1 MWVIDIRESNRKK
14 NADREVGIFL
24 KQEAYFL
31 AGAEAAGAGAA
42 GAEAGLAAEAAGAAE
57 AGLAAEAA
65 EAAGAAEAGLAAEAA
80 GAEADALEAFTS
92 GLPWILQADRAR
104 AIMPTINRD
113 FFICLPSKN
122 YAINNY
128 R

>member
-1 MWVIDIRESNRKK
+1 MPTERS
-14 NADREVGIFL
+14 AFFL
-24 KQEAYFL
+24 KRGAYFL

-42 GAEAGLAAEAAGAAE
+42 GAEAGLAAEAAGAE
-57 AGLAAEAA
+57 AAGA
-65 EAAGAAEAGLAAEAA
+65 EAAGAAEAGLAAEAAGAEAA

-113 FFICLPSKN
+113 FFICLPS
-122 YAINNY
+122 
-128 R
+128 